1 MNSTGLAGALVS
13 LAVLLSGCGAG
24 KTDAQPLEVAA
35 KVNDQTIFAAQVG
48 NLLQQQRGLRPEQ
61 TDAAGRQVLER
72 LIDQQLALQ
81 KAEELKLEREPK
93 VVQQLELARRDVLA
107 RAYVD
112 KVSEGVA
119 KPTPEAIKQYYEDK
133 PALFKERRIYN
144 IQELAI
150 EAKPEQLE
158 TLRTQLKEAPNINAF
173 IEYLRANS
181 FRFAA
186 NQAVRA
192 AEQLPINTVD
202 AFAKLK
208 DGQAVLVTSPVGAQ
222 VIVLAGSRLD
232 PVDETRAR
240 PAIEQFL
247 LSDARRKQVEADLKA
262 LRAAAKIEYV
272 GRYTGAAASAASA
285 PSVAGSA
292 AK

>member
-35 KVNDQTIFAAQVG
+35 KVNNQAISAAQVG
-48 NLLQQQRGLRPEQ
+48 NVLQQQRGLRPEQ

-81 KAEELKLEREPK
+81 KAEDLKLEREPK
-93 VVQQLELARRDVLA
+93 VAQQLELARREVLA
-107 RAYVD
+107 RAYVE
-112 KVSEGVA
+112 KVSEGAA

-158 TLRTQLKEAPNINAF
+158 TLRAQLKEAPNINAF
-173 IEYLRANS
+173 IEYLRANN

-208 DGQAVLVTSPVGAQ
+208 DGQAVLVSSPVGAQ

-247 LSDARRKQVEADLKA
+247 LTDAKRKQVEADLKS

-272 GRYTGAAASAASA
+272 GRYAGAAASAASA